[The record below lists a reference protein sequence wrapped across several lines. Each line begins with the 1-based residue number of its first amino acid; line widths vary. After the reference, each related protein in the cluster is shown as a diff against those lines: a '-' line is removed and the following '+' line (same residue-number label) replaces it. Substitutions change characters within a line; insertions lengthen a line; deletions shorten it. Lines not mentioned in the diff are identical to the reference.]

1 MADAVSP
8 LLAFVA
14 GILSILSPCVL
25 PLIPIVFGTAQSR
38 HPLGPIALGAG
49 LAASFTI
56 IGLFVATIGFSLG
69 LDGDV
74 FRRSGG
80 VLLALVGAVL
90 LVPAAQT
97 RLSLASGSIG
107 SWADRRAAG
116 VEGWGLGGQA
126 LLGALLGLVWVPC
139 VGPTLG
145 AASVLAAQ
153 EEHLAKVAFV
163 MLAFAVGAAIP
174 LTALGIASRS
184 LKLRMAPALRRVGSS
199 GKSLFR
205 ALLLILGLLIVTDLD
220 RLIEAYLTQASPDWL
235 LELTTRY

>member
-1 MADAVSP
+1 MIDTVSP

-38 HPLGPIALGAG
+38 HPLGPVALAAG

-56 IGLFVATIGFSLG
+56 IGMFVATIGYSLG

-80 VLLALVGAVL
+80 LLLAVVGAVL

-97 RLSLASGSIG
+97 RLSLASGAIG

-116 VEGWGLGGQA
+116 VESWGLGGQA

-153 EEHLAKVAFV
+153 EEHLAQVAFV
-163 MLAFAVGAAIP
+163 MFAFAIGAAVP
-174 LTALGIASRS
+174 LTALGVASRG
-184 LKLRMAPALRRVGSS
+184 LKQRMAPALRRFGRT
-199 GKSLFR
+199 GKSLFGGF
-205 ALLLILGLLIVTDLD
+205 LVVLGVLIVTDLD
-220 RLIEAYLTQASPDWL
+220 RMMEAYLTQASPEWL
-235 LELTTRY
+235 IDLTTRY